1 MAMFLSLDFVYVP
14 TADVPAA
21 DGHYVDVLG
30 ARLEWRVRGMG
41 TVVACVRLADSGP
54 AILLSGHLEG
64 QTPILIYRVADY
76 VETLATLRARG
87 LTDVKEL
94 EIPHGPCASFVAVGG
109 QRYAV
114 YQLVRPDADAH
125 LAGRVD
131 P

>member
-1 MAMFLSLDFVYVP
+1 M
-14 TADVPAA
+14 
-21 DGHYVDVLG
+21 
-30 ARLEWRVRGMG
+30 
-41 TVVACVRLADSGP
+41 
-54 AILLSGHLEG
+54 
-64 QTPILIYRVADY
+64 ADY